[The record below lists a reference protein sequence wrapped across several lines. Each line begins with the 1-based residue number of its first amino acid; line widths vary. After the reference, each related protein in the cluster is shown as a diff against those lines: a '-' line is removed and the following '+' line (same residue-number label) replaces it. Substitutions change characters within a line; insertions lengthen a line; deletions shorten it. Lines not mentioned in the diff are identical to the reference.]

1 MLCKKVKSFR
11 QELKE
16 YFENFNDVKAEK
28 FLEFITSLT
37 CVMVA
42 MFVLITL
49 NLRDIAE
56 IGINVNILFPC
67 ITTIVLVAMLIFTG
81 TFLYI
86 VSNSF
91 WKFFVKKHLSDSLKT
106 ESGQGIGQKDEKL
119 P

>member
-28 FLEFITSLT
+28 FLEFITLFNFLML
-37 CVMVA
+37 VM
-42 MFVLITL
+42 FILITL
-49 NLRDIAE
+49 ITKDIAE
-56 IGINVNILFPC
+56 IGININILFPC
-67 ITTIVLVAMLIFTG
+67 ITLIVIVAMVFFAG
-81 TFLYI
+81 TLFFNVI
-86 VSNSF
+86 DCF

-106 ESGQGIGQKDEKL
+106 ESGQGIDQKDEKL